1 MTARTDIVGEW
12 DARDGEMSRGL
23 SVDWKAE
30 GLLDGLDDE
39 RALEARR
46 KLLDELHTDGC
57 DLDQLRQAVAED
69 RLALL
74 PVERLLGST
83 PQYTARD
90 LAEKS
95 GLDLEYLI
103 TTRRALGLPVPDV
116 DDVAFGDEELEA
128 ANLAVRFR
136 EAGFPDDEAI
146 ETTRVLAQ
154 GLARY
159 AEAIRTL
166 AAETFLEPG
175 LTEYEVGKRYEAVG
189 RELLP
194 LAGPWMEHLFSLHL
208 RNVLRRDAITR
219 EELATGRVA
228 QAQPTAVAFADLV
241 GFTALGE
248 SVPLEELGGVA
259 ARLAK
264 LARDVV
270 EPPVRIVKMIGD
282 AVMLVSPEPADL
294 VETGLRLVEA
304 AEGDDAFPALRV
316 GMAYGEAVNRWGDWF
331 GSPVNVASR
340 LTARARPGSVL
351 VSNDLHDAAGEDGY
365 DWSFAGD
372 KKVKGL
378 STPVKTWRVRRSS
391 DE

>member
-1 MTARTDIVGEW
+1 M
-12 DARDGEMSRGL
+12 
-23 SVDWKAE
+23 DWEAE
-30 GLLDGLDDE
+30 GLLDGLDDD
-39 RALEARR
+39 RARDARR
-46 KLLDELHTDGC
+46 RLLDELHEQGVSREE
-57 DLDQLRQAVAED
+57 LRKAVAED
-69 RLALL
+69 RLVLL
-74 PVERLLGST
+74 PVERFLGSE
-83 PQYTARD
+83 PRYTARQ

-95 GLDLEYLI
+95 GLDLDYMT
-103 TTRRALGLPVPDV
+103 TTRRAIGLPVPDI
-116 DDVAFGDEELEA
+116 DEIAFGEEEVEA
-128 ANLAVRFR
+128 AKLAVRFR

-175 LTEYEVGKRYEAVG
+175 LTEYEVGKRYEAVA
-189 RELLP
+189 RELMP
-194 LAGPWMEHLFSLHL
+194 LAGPWMEHLFALHL
-208 RNVLRRDAITR
+208 RNVLRRDAISR
-219 EELATGRVA
+219 EELVTGRVA
-228 QAQPTAVAFADLV
+228 TGQPTAVAFADLV

-259 ARLAK
+259 ARLAR

-282 AVMLVSPEPADL
+282 AVMLVSPEPDDL

-304 AEGDDAFPALRV
+304 AEDDDGFPALRV

-351 VSNDLHDAAGEDGY
+351 VSNDLHDATSEDGY
-365 DWSFAGD
+365 VWKFAGE

-378 STPVKTWRVRRSS
+378 SSPLGTWRVRRSS
-391 DE
+391 DA

>member
-1 MTARTDIVGEW
+1 
-12 DARDGEMSRGL
+12 MSRGL
-23 SVDWKAE
+23 PIDWEAE
-30 GLLDGLDDE
+30 GLLDGLEDE
-39 RALEARR
+39 RARDARR
-46 KLLDELHTDGC
+46 KLLDELHEDGC
-57 DLDQLRQAVAED
+57 DLELLRRAVAED

-74 PVERLLGST
+74 PVERLLGSE
-83 PQYTARD
+83 PRYSARD
-90 LAEKS
+90 LAEKT
-95 GLDLEYLI
+95 GLDLEYLT
-103 TTRRALGLPVPDV
+103 TTRRALGVPVPDV
-116 DDVAFGDEELEA
+116 DDIAFGDEELEA
-128 ANLAVRFR
+128 ARLALRFR

-175 LTEYEVGKRYEAVG
+175 LTEYEVGKRYEAVA
-189 RELLP
+189 RELMP
-194 LAGPWMEHLFSLHL
+194 LAGPWMEHLFALHL

-219 EELATGRVA
+219 EELATGRLA
-228 QAQPTAVAFADLV
+228 QRQPTAVAFADLV

-259 ARLAK
+259 ARLAR

-282 AVMLVSPEPADL
+282 AVMLVSPEADDL

-304 AEGDDAFPALRV
+304 AAGDDAFPAQRV

-351 VSNDLHDAAGEDGY
+351 VSNDLHEAAADDGY
-365 DWSFAGD
+365 EWSFAGE
-372 KKVKGL
+372 KSVKGL
-378 STPVKTWRVRRSS
+378 SAPVKTWRVRRSS
-391 DE
+391 DG